1 MNELRDGNRRSLR
14 GQDES
19 PRIQD
24 DGKDDFDGKGSG
36 RWSSGNQQHGNNAT
50 SFHQVANITRHKEK
64 ERHLRA

>member
-1 MNELRDGNRRSLR
+1 MNEFRDGNRRSIR

-36 RWSSGNQQHGNNAT
+36 NEA
-50 SFHQVANITRHKEK
+50 
-64 ERHLRA
+64 